1 MSGLL
6 IEYPAAGVWLLRIHR
21 PERRNALDAALI
33 AAVRDTLVAANDD
46 ADCRILLLAGSGDV
60 FCSGADLAEMA
71 GGEAPTAALSS
82 MLLELHR
89 HRCPSIALVRGAAVG
104 GGVGLVAACDLAVGT
119 ADARFRLP
127 EVRLGL
133 LPAVISP
140 YLVRALGERCA
151 LRHTLDGEWFGAQQ
165 ALTEGLL
172 HAVVEDGNLLPYA
185 LRWAATIALGA
196 PGALRRCKDVF
207 ALSGA
212 RPPDEALAAR
222 LAAEFASAVSGV
234 EARERIAARRDPGR
248 K

>member
-6 IEYPAAGVWLLRIHR
+6 LESPASGVRILRIQR

-33 AAVRDTLVAANDD
+33 AALRDALAAAHADP
-46 ADCRILLLAGSGDV
+46 DCRVLMLAGSGSV

-89 HRCPSIALVRGAAVG
+89 HRCPSIALVQGAAVG

-119 ADARFRLP
+119 LDARFRLP

-165 ALTEGLL
+165 ALAEGLL
-172 HAVVEDGNLLPYA
+172 HEVVEDENVLPRA
-185 LRWAATIALGA
+185 LRWAAMIAQGA
-196 PGALRRCKDVF
+196 PRALQRCKEVF
-207 ALSGA
+207 ALSAA

-222 LAAEFASAVSGV
+222 LADEFSAVISGA
-234 EARERIAARRDPGR
+234 EARERIAARRDPER
-248 K
+248 P